1 MSIHKGYALI
11 AILVTAAVTGIIPAF
26 AANELACPDCDNQ
39 RFVNLEEYKKL
50 VPVVIWTDKAVYDH
64 QSTIVVSGHVRDPNT
79 DMQVSVK
86 VIGPTGN
93 VVTTDQL
100 QPDENGDFEV
110 TLNTSSPLWMQNGVY
125 TINAQYGAES
135 RQYQDKIQIVGEE
148 IGQESCDPSEITAK
162 IGGDRYCIPYSI
174 TGATIITANLETK
187 SKSLIVKIMGD
198 SDGEITLEIPRSVLD
213 AKDDSFFVLVDGE
226 ETSFEEEKTSTTR
239 SLTIQFSS
247 GAEEIEIIGTQIVP
261 EFGTI
266 AALVLA
272 VAIISIIAVSAKT
285 RLRLLPKY

>member
-1 MSIHKGYALI
+1 MSTHRGYVLI

-26 AANELACPDCDNQ
+26 AANELACPDCINEEVSTTEDL
-39 RFVNLEEYKKL
+39 NLF
-50 VPVVIWTDKAVYDH
+50 PIVVETDKAVYDH

-187 SKSLIVKIMGD
+187 SKSLNIKIMAD

-213 AKDDSFFVLVDGE
+213 SKDDSFFVLVDGE

-239 SLTIQFSS
+239 SLTIQFYS